1 VLTGKINQ
9 ACAAPEIIRGRKF
22 ADLSDFGALVDNR
35 LMRTYSRVTAQ
46 VLICNY
52 SGHPFSNAK
61 RAIPSPFGG
70 RNSAFRGK
78 Y

>member
-1 VLTGKINQ
+1 MTCMPSLHPERRHFLKQMLGAALLCSSSSLRPQWTVLF
-9 ACAAPEIIRGRKF
+9 RH
-22 ADLSDFGALVDNR
+22 
-35 LMRTYSRVTAQ
+35 
-46 VLICNY
+46 NY